1 MPSVSP
7 CSPVR
12 LSDRP
17 SRCKLEQGNPC
28 LSQLLSSASAAACAE
43 FRLDPAAAAPIACL
57 RRARG
62 RLAAWPMT
70 ARLARVADASQH
82 VVAAGRASSAHRH
95 WVEGPCWQALDR
107 PSWAVEPSHRLPH
120 GRRCT
125 STIVAVA
132 ALAQGSAV
140 VSRRGA
146 GLGRGKEVVTHVHA
160 NVDPGHHR
168 PERGHQ
174 LRCDASPGF
183 CVCALLACSLLLLRP
198 P

>member
-1 MPSVSP
+1 MPSTSP
-7 CSPVR
+7 CSAVR

-70 ARLARVADASQH
+70 ARLARVADASRH

-107 PSWAVEPSHRLPH
+107 PSWAVEPLQRLQH

-146 GLGRGKEVVTHVHA
+146 GLGRGKEVVTHAYTHKGA
-160 NVDPGHHR
+160 R
-168 PERGHQ
+168 PVSARAGPPAEMRRI
-174 LRCDASPGF
+174 LGF
-183 CVCALLACSLLLLRP
+183 CVCALLACSLLLLQP